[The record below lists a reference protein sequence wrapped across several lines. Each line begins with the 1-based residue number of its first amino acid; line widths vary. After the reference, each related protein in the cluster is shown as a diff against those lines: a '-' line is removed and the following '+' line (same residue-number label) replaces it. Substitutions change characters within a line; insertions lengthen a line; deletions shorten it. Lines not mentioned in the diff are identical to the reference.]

1 MNKIK
6 KSIICLS
13 FFLLLS
19 TGIFA
24 DDQIVIESN
33 LFRGIIQTSEAYP
46 HEVIITSFSTPFFVP
61 DTSKNTELISESVTS
76 LKNELNKVF
85 QVKRIDHLI
94 SGNMIWDGK
103 KGILVEEISLDEF
116 SYPIHFSPE
125 IISRNSVNL
134 QVEMFKGRNG
144 DAAEGDDKLE
154 KLLDTEIVINFDKPV
169 ILGFPINGNTYFLS
183 IYITRRSSG
192 ALLSGKV
199 IKVPSLTP
207 IMMPPRPVYRFNPIY
222 PIQCRNSQIEGSV
235 IVEVSTDTRGYV
247 KRVRVL
253 KPAHPDLDRAALL
266 ALKQWRYEPL
276 SMDEKP
282 VPALFAVSMDFK
294 LRGLES
300 IQEQRTGKDVQIDL
314 DRILKKCASYC
325 EKLEYTAL
333 NFVCKEEITEN
344 IYRGPS
350 TGKNTYNYDYNLK
363 KKKDEIAESRILREE
378 NGKKCYE
385 MEAELKTNIFLSER
399 AMFAPV
405 ELISESVQD
414 LYDYELEKE
423 EGIFGRKAC
432 VIKATPK
439 KENDLSYGKLWIDVE
454 DFSVLKIEMKQE
466 SLVGYAGLKEGL
478 KEHGIEPVLSTTHCY
493 EIEKKGIRFPS
504 RTDFLENYRGLS
516 RFRSRETRRSRTVIE
531 FSDYQFLILKQM

>member
-13 FFLLLS
+13 LFLFIS
-19 TGIFA
+19 TGILA

-46 HEVIITSFSTPFFVP
+46 PEVIITSFSTPFFVP
-61 DTSKNTELISESVTS
+61 ETSKNTEFISKSVTS

-85 QVKRIDHLI
+85 QVRRIDHLI

-103 KGILVEEISLDEF
+103 KGILVETISLGEF

-125 IISRNSVNL
+125 IISKNSVNL

-154 KLLDTEIVINFDKPV
+154 KLLDTEIVINFDKPI
-169 ILGFPINGNTYFLS
+169 ILGFPINENTYFLS

-192 ALLSGKV
+192 ALLRGKV

-207 IMMPPRPVYRFNPIY
+207 IMMPPRPLYRFNPIY
-222 PIQCRNSQIEGSV
+222 PVTCRNSQIEGSV
-235 IVEVSTDTRGYV
+235 IAEVSTDTRGYV
-247 KRVRVL
+247 NRVRVL

-276 SMDEKP
+276 STDEKP
-282 VPALFAVSMDFK
+282 FAALFAVSVDFK
-294 LRGLES
+294 LRGGGS
-300 IQEQRTGKDVQIDL
+300 IQEQKTGKDIQVDL

-325 EKLEYTAL
+325 EKLEYTAFY
-333 NFVCKEEITEN
+333 FVCKEEITED
-344 IYRGPS
+344 IYRGPA
-350 TGKNTYNYDYNLK
+350 TGKNTYIYDYKLQ
-363 KKKDEIAESRILREE
+363 KKKDEIAESRILRED
-378 NGKKCYE
+378 NGKKRYE
-385 MEAELKTNIFLSER
+385 TEAELKTNTFLSER
-399 AMFAPV
+399 ALFAPLG
-405 ELISESVQD
+405 LISESVHD
-414 LYDYELEKE
+414 LYDYELVKE
-423 EGIFGRKAC
+423 EEIFGRNAY
-432 VIKATPK
+432 VIKGTPK
-439 KENDLSYGKLWIDVE
+439 KENNPNYGKLWIDKE

-466 SLVGYAGLKEGL
+466 SLAGYTGLKEGL
-478 KEHGIEPVLSTTHCY
+478 KEYGIEPVISTTYYY

-504 RTDFLENYRGLS
+504 KTDFLENYRGLS

-531 FSDYQFLILKQM
+531 FSDYQFLFLRQI

>member
-1 MNKIK
+1 MNKTK

-13 FFLLLS
+13 LFLFFS
-19 TGIFA
+19 TGILA

-61 DTSKNTELISESVTS
+61 ETSKNTEFISESVTS

-85 QVKRIDHLI
+85 QVRRIDHLI

-103 KGILVEEISLDEF
+103 KGILVETISLGEF

-125 IISRNSVNL
+125 VISKNSVNL
-134 QVEMFKGRNG
+134 QVEMFKGKNTDPAIR
-144 DAAEGDDKLE
+144 DDKLE
-154 KLLDTEIVINFDKPV
+154 KLLDTEIVINFDKPI

-199 IKVPSLTP
+199 IKVPSIAP

-222 PIQCRNSQIEGSV
+222 PITCRNSKIEGSV

-247 KRVRVL
+247 NRVRVL
-253 KPAHPDLDRAALL
+253 KPAHPDLDRAALM

-282 VPALFAVSMDFK
+282 VPALFAVSVDFK
-294 LRGLES
+294 LRGSGS
-300 IQEQRTGKDVQIDL
+300 IQEQKTGKDVQMDL
-314 DRILKKCASYC
+314 GRILKKCASYC
-325 EKLEYTAL
+325 EKLEYTAFY
-333 NFVCKEEITEN
+333 FVCKEEITED
-344 IYRGPS
+344 IYRGPA
-350 TGKNTYNYDYNLK
+350 TGKNTYIYDYKLQ

-378 NGKKCYE
+378 NGKKRYE
-385 MEAELKTNIFLSER
+385 MDADLKTNTFLSEG
-399 AMFAPV
+399 ALFAPLG
-405 ELISESVQD
+405 LISENVQD
-414 LYDYELEKE
+414 LYDYELAKE
-423 EGIFGRKAC
+423 EEIFGRNAY

-439 KENDLSYGKLWIDVE
+439 KENDPNYGKLWIDKE

-478 KEHGIEPVLSTTHCY
+478 SEQGIEPVLSTTHY
-493 EIEKKGIRFPS
+493 YDIEKKGIRFPS
-504 RTDFLENYRGLS
+504 RTDFLENYKGLS

-531 FSDYQFLILKQM
+531 FSDYQFLILRQM